1 MRISYNWLKEYLNF
15 NTSPAETASQLT
27 NCGLEVESMEEL
39 SSVKGGMKGLIVG
52 EVITCERH
60 PSADRLSITTVD
72 IGIGENK
79 KIVCGAPDVRAGQKV
94 VVAPVGTMVHP
105 VNGVSFEIKKA
116 KIRGEFSEGMICA
129 EDEIGLGTSHE
140 GVLVLKEDAKVG
152 TLVSEYFNVTSDYI
166 FEIGLTPNRS
176 DAASHYGVVRDLY
189 ACLISS
195 GFLKEKGG
203 PVLPSVEKFSVDN
216 KNVLISVEVKDA
228 IACPRYCGITI
239 LEVTV
244 APSPKWLHDRLVSIG
259 IHPTN
264 NIVDITN
271 FVLHECGQPLHAFDA
286 DEISGNKIVVQK
298 MKEGTSFKTLD
309 EKERKLASADLMI
322 CDSQKPLCI
331 AGIFGGAESGITEK
345 TKNIFLESAYF
356 SPDGIRKSVRHHDL
370 HTDASFRFERG
381 ADVSMTL
388 YALKRAALLM
398 REIAGGEI
406 SSDVIDVYPNPIPK
420 KTIRLNYEYLN
431 SLSGCVIEKEVV
443 KNILESLGFV
453 TKENNA
459 SSITLEVPHHK
470 TDVVLPADLAEEILR
485 IYGYDKIPLSKK
497 IAYSFSEQHS
507 PESDN
512 AKRIIK
518 QYLSSVGFSEIVTT
532 SLTSSQQAGKV
543 SGESVWIH
551 LLNPLS
557 AGLDVMRTDMFLTGL
572 ESVSYNLNRQLHDLK
587 FFEFG
592 KTYSR
597 KTGGFDEVNHL
608 VIYLTGNKNSHRWN
622 SQPAPLDFF
631 HLKAVVDN
639 IFMRLG
645 VEIDSENY
653 NKKSFNDKIFS
664 YGVKISS
671 GKNLLA
677 SFGSL
682 NKNVLKQFDINT
694 TVFYA
699 DIFWD
704 KLLEIA
710 KQHTV
715 SFRELP
721 RFPQVK
727 RDISMIVDKQTSY
740 DAIRSLAYQTEKN
753 LLRDVN
759 LFDLYEGE
767 NIPGGKKS
775 CALSFILRDDS
786 KTLTDAEIDS
796 VVKRLINAYEKKLGA
811 VVRK

>member
-15 NTSPAETASQLT
+15 NTSLAETDSLLT
-27 NCGLEVESMEEL
+27 NCGLEVESMEEF
-39 SSVKGGMKGLIVG
+39 SSVKGGLKGLVVG
-52 EVITCERH
+52 EVITCEKH
-60 PSADRLSITTVD
+60 PSADRLSLTTVN
-72 IGIGENK
+72 IGTEENK
-79 KIVCGAPDVRAGQKV
+79 KIVCGAPNVRVGQKV
-94 VVAPVGTMVHP
+94 VVAPVGAMVHP
-105 VNGVSFEIKKA
+105 VSGASFEIKTA

-140 GVLVLKEDAKVG
+140 GVLVLKADAKVG

-176 DAASHYGVVRDLY
+176 DAASHYGVARDLY
-189 ACLISS
+189 ACLITSAS
-195 GFLKEKGG
+195 PMEKGT
-203 PVLPSVEKFSVDN
+203 PALPSVEKFSVDN
-216 KNVLISVEVKDA
+216 KDVLISVEVKDA

-239 LEVTV
+239 SGITV
-244 APSPKWLHDRLVSIG
+244 APSPKWLQDRLISIG

-271 FVLHECGQPLHAFDA
+271 FVLHECGQPLHALDA
-286 DEISGNKIVVQK
+286 DKISGNKIVVQK
-298 MKEGTSFKTLD
+298 MKEGTLFKTLD
-309 EKERKLASADLMI
+309 EKERKLSSADLMI
-322 CDSQKPLCI
+322 CDLQKPLCI
-331 AGIFGGAESGITEK
+331 AGIFGGAESGIVEK
-345 TKNIFLESAYF
+345 TNNIFLESAYF
-356 SPDGIRKSVRHHDL
+356 SPEGIRKSVRHHDL

-398 REIAGGEI
+398 REIAGGRI
-406 SSDVIDVYPNPIPK
+406 SSDVIEVYPNPIPK
-420 KTIRLNYEYLN
+420 KIIKLNYEYLN
-431 SLSGCVIEKEVV
+431 SLSGCIIEKETV

-453 TKENNA
+453 TKENDV
-459 SSITLEVPHHK
+459 SSITVEVPHHK

-497 IAYSFSEQHS
+497 ITYSFSEQHS

-512 AKRIIK
+512 EKSIIK
-518 QYLSSVGFSEIVTT
+518 QYLASAGFSEIVTT

-543 SGESVWIH
+543 SGESVLIH

-572 ESVSYNLNRQLHDLK
+572 ESVSYNLNRQQHDLK

-597 KTGGFDEVNHL
+597 RAGAYDEVNHL
-608 VIYLTGNKNSHRWN
+608 VVYITGSKNPHRWN
-622 SQPAPLDFF
+622 SPPAPADFF
-631 HLKAVVDN
+631 HLKAAVQN
-639 IFMRLG
+639 IFIRLG
-645 VEIDSENY
+645 VEIDSEKY
-653 NKKSFNDKIFS
+653 NTESFSDKIFS
-664 YGVKISS
+664 YGIKISL

-682 NKNVLKQFDINT
+682 NKSVLKQFDINAP
-694 TVFYA
+694 VLYA
-699 DIFWD
+699 DIYWNQ
-704 KLLEIA
+704 LSEIA
-710 KQHTV
+710 SKHSV
-715 SFRELP
+715 SFGELP

-727 RDISMIVDKQTSY
+727 RDISMFVDKQTSF

-796 VVKRLINAYEKKLGA
+796 VVKKLISAYEKKLGA
-811 VVRK
+811 VVRQ